1 MNAPPILKSASIAKP
16 EKYFRQN
23 SADVSAC
30 HTLSGV
36 EAM

>member
-1 MNAPPILKSASIAKP
+1 MNAPPTLKSASIANP
-16 EKYFRQN
+16 EKYFREN
-23 SADVSAC
+23 SADVSAS